1 MKRKIILNESNFH
14 KLYNLLLKEEITS
27 SIDDRKAEMKKDGI
41 GNMRLPMDSNIASVT
56 WANKQTQSKSAPSD
70 GNIKQL
76 LSDTKQ
82 YIEMFKD
89 GDESCIENLK
99 KSAYSL
105 LKFWSESAIAV
116 SNKLTFNEKKN
127 PNILGLLEPS
137 AKQGLFGDFFGI
149 VCKFYYFPEML
160 ELLYTNEYFES
171 LREPFDICVSSA
183 LKVVRAAVTGGLKM
197 SSFNNHNLKLL
208 FPLEWSEFALKRKG
222 LKDGSIQPSFV
233 LPEIEITSNETNK
246 KIFNDDDF
254 SW

>member
-27 SIDDRKAEMKKDGI
+27 SIDERKTEMKKDGI
-41 GNMRLPMDSNIASVT
+41 GILKLPMDSHPVFNR
-56 WANKQTQSKSAPSD
+56 WEYKQKQSQSAPSD

-76 LSDTKQ
+76 LSNTKQ
-82 YIEMFKD
+82 YVEMFKD
-89 GDESCIENLK
+89 GDESCVENLK

-116 SNKLTFNEKKN
+116 SNKLDNNKLT
-127 PNILGLLEPS
+127 GLLEPS
-137 AKQGLFGDFFGI
+137 AKQGLFGDFFGLI
-149 VCKFYYFPEML
+149 CKFYYFPEML
-160 ELLYTNEYFES
+160 ELLYTNKYFES
-171 LREPFDICVSSA
+171 LREPFDHCVSSA
-183 LKVVRAAVTGGLKM
+183 LKVVRAAVTGWLKM